1 MSSLEPELSGEE
13 RALIAFFDDVAQPT
27 FTDPKFRNGELTE
40 KEGGEKVGELDI
52 AVQEA
57 FLKMT
62 KRRFPSHAI
71 VSEEQAY
78 VWPPKTPNCLVFD
91 PLDGTH
97 NEAVGLGTFGCML
110 TAISNRKLA
119 ATVILVPWQEE
130 VCGDGLYLA
139 IRGQGAWQRVR
150 GIWKKLRVSKVDRL
164 DQSFA
169 FFEGPPQ
176 FTGASNEF
184 RRLWDAVRRKRN
196 NMSCAISFTR
206 LAGSNNQKLSAE
218 LCLAMVNTKPVYNI
232 HGILMTEE
240 AGGKVTGV
248 YGQPWSFANFANLI
262 FSNGLVHEAAL
273 RCLSGNMPI

>member
-110 TAISNRKLA
+110 TEARDRKLA
-119 ATVILVPWQEE
+119 TTIILIPWQEE

-139 IRGQGAWQRVR
+139 IRGRGSWQRVR
-150 GIWKKLRVSKVDRL
+150 GAWKKLHVSDVDRL
-164 DQSFA
+164 DKSFA
-169 FFEGPPQ
+169 FFEGPTQ
-176 FTGASNEF
+176 VAEASNEVL
-184 RRLWDAVRRKRN
+184 RLRKAVRRYRN
-196 NMSCAISFTR
+196 NPSCAVSFAH
-206 LAGSNNQKLSAE
+206 LAGSSNQKLSAE
-218 LCLAMVNTKPVYNI
+218 LCLAMGNVKPVDNL
-232 HGILMTEE
+232 HGILMVEE
-240 AGGKVTGV
+240 AGGKVTGIN
-248 YGQPWSFANFANLI
+248 GEPWSFANFVNLL
-262 FSNGLVHEAAL
+262 FSNGRVHEAAL
-273 RCLSGNMPI
+273 RCLSGNTPI